1 MDSPTTWNIDDKFG
15 SLIINSD
22 GLRVNYTEKSDEY
35 YATIR
40 ANHLI
45 SSQCKLF
52 YFEVEILN
60 GGENGIIGIGFC
72 EKTVNLNKMPGWEDN
87 SWGYYGD
94 DGRNNTVFYTLNEVH
109 LRIAFQDLEGN
120 LLYPCVG
127 FKSQGGSVEV
137 NFGHKKFKYEVEVLN
152 SSLNLCDDELLR
164 GDYEQAL
171 LYLTMLL
178 DSEPNNAFALK
189 Y

>member
-1 MDSPTTWNIDDKFG
+1 MDSPTAWNVDDKFG

-35 YATIR
+35 CATIR
-40 ANHLI
+40 VNHLI
-45 SSQCKLF
+45 SPQCKLF

-94 DGRNNTVFYTLNEVH
+94 DGRSFHH
-109 LRIAFQDLEGN
+109 LGKEIIQYSIL
-120 LLYPCVG
+120 
-127 FKSQGGSVEV
+127 
-137 NFGHKKFKYEVEVLN
+137 
-152 SSLNLCDDELLR
+152 
-164 GDYEQAL
+164 
-171 LYLTMLL
+171 
-178 DSEPNNAFALK
+178 
-189 Y
+189 